1 MIRKTQLSL
10 LSVLAIS
17 AGSLASTTALAGG
30 TLTFGD
36 DKWISIGA
44 GLRTSFNAIENG
56 SSNGDSY
63 SKDFKLD
70 SIRLYINGQ
79 VHKYFKVTF
88 NTERQDDDSL
98 RVLDAIARLEVNDQF
113 NVWAGRMLSPSDRS
127 NLDGP
132 YYLATWNFP
141 FTSNYPA
148 IFAGRDDGAAVWGET
163 GLGSGHFKYQLG
175 ASQGCNDGAG
185 CDTGA
190 NGDDKLLYSGRLT
203 YNFWDNEPGYYTSSD
218 YYGSKDILA
227 VGLVAQYQAD
237 AVGTASK
244 ARKFFGWN
252 IDALM
257 EKKLAGGGVVNL
269 EGAFYQYNADV
280 DPVNR
285 GGLYDGN
292 SWFALA
298 GYLFPQKVWVGQFQP
313 HARYQYLDNK
323 DVGKTKQWEL
333 GLNYVIEGHNAR
345 ITLVGG
351 SRNDDPDSGKSE
363 DKKFVQLGVQLQI

>member
-1 MIRKTQLSL
+1 MNRKAKLSIVSAL
-10 LSVLAIS
+10 TIS
-17 AGSLASTTALAGG
+17 AGLIASTAAIAGG

-56 SSNGDSY
+56 SADGGSY

-70 SIRLYINGQ
+70 SIRLYVNGS
-79 VHKYFKVTF
+79 VNKYFKVTF

-113 NVWAGRMLSPSDRS
+113 NVWAGRMLSPSDRA

-132 YYLATWNFP
+132 YYLSTWNFP

-163 GLGSGHFKYQLG
+163 GVGSGHFKYQFG
-175 ASQGCNDGAG
+175 ASQGCHKGGA

-190 NGDDKLLYSGRLT
+190 NGSDKLLYSGRLT
-203 YNFWDNEPGYYTSSD
+203 YNFWDDEPGYYASSD
-218 YYGSKDILA
+218 YYGSKDVLA
-227 VGLVAQYQAD
+227 IGLVGQYQSD
-237 AVGTASK
+237 AVGTSSK

-252 IDALM
+252 LDALM
-257 EKKLAGGGVVNL
+257 DKKLDNGGVVNL
-269 EGAFYQYNADV
+269 EGAYYQYNADV

-298 GYLFPQKVWVGQFQP
+298 GYLFPQKVWIGQFQP
-313 HARYQYLDNK
+313 HVRYQYLDNN
-323 DVGKTKQWEL
+323 DVGKTKQWEM
-333 GLNYVIEGHNAR
+333 GVNYIIEGHNAR
-345 ITLVGG
+345 VSLVGG
-351 SRNDDPDSGKSE
+351 SRNDDPDGGKSE
-363 DKKFVQLGVQLQI
+363 DNKFVQLGVQLQI